1 MIVETVFRGRNQ
13 IKNYLLVKNT
23 MLPKAI
29 SRFNVIP
36 IKLPI
41 TFFTEIEQILLKC
54 VWNHKRPKIARAIL
68 RKIKLEA

>member
-54 VWNHKRPKIARAIL
+54 VTKDPKL
-68 RKIKLEA
+68 PEQS